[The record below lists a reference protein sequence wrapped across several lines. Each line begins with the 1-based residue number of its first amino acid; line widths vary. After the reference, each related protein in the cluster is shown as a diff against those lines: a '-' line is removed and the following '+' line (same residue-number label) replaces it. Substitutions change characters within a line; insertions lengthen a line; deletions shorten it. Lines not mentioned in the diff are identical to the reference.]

1 MKIAQRTKQL
11 ALTFFMGAAALSVSA
26 EIYKWTDENGQI
38 HYSDKKPSAQKDA
51 QQIKVNTGRGTSAQT
66 ENKSS
71 SGAQPN
77 TPEKEQELQQKAE
90 ALSKSQG
97 QKASKEKCDAVRENL
112 AKMTEGARL
121 RINDNGQMRFLSP
134 EEIAEKRKS
143 SQAFIDENCSD
154 S

>member
-1 MKIAQRTKQL
+1 MKIAQATKQL
-11 ALTFFMGAAALSVSA
+11 ALTFFMGAVALSVSA

-38 HYSDKKPSAQKDA
+38 HYSDKKPSTQKDA
-51 QQIKVNTGRGTSAQT
+51 EQIKVNTGRGTTNQT
-66 ENKSS
+66 QNSDS

-90 ALSKSQG
+90 KLSQNQG
-97 QKASKEKCDAVRENL
+97 QQASKEKCDAVRENL

-121 RINDNGQMRFLSP
+121 RINENGQMRFLSP
-134 EEIAEKRKS
+134 EEISEKRKS
-143 SQAFIDENCSD
+143 YQTFIDENCSG